1 MRHSN
6 HTSIARYG
14 RVLVTGALGVTLG
27 ATLLAA
33 CSSSPKAGPATANV
47 PGVTSNSITIGAT
60 VPLTGPGR
68 PGIRR
73 DRSRHER
80 RVRLGQCPWRG

>member
-6 HTSIARYG
+6 HTSIGRYG

-33 CSSSPKAGPATANV
+33 CSSSPSAAPT
-47 PGVTSNSITIGAT
+47 T
-60 VPLTGPGR
+60 
-68 PGIRR
+68 RR
-73 DRSRHER
+73 TC
-80 RVRLGQCPWRG
+80 RV